1 MGEADIFAMT
11 FSIPFPA
18 TAGLRK
24 QSILPGVLLCL
35 GVTAL
40 AILAE
45 RIEIWL
51 FGRAWL
57 EALVLAILVGT
68 VLRTAWTPPSRFQPG
83 IAFAA
88 KILLEIA
95 VALLGLATNFATI
108 LAMGLPLVAGTIG
121 VVMGTIGVSYAIGR
135 VTGLPS
141 ATAMLVACG
150 NAVCGNSA
158 IAAVAPVIGAESDEV
173 ASAIA
178 FTAAFGV
185 IVVLL
190 LPWMA
195 GAMDLTPM
203 AGGALAGLT
212 VYAVPQVLA
221 AAAPMGP
228 AAVQIGTLVK
238 LVRVLTLGPLI
249 MVLSLTMGKAAR
261 GDGQDGAHKGFS
273 IIGAMRF
280 LPWFVV
286 AFLGLSALRSADLVP
301 EALLPPAHLAADW
314 LTVISMAALG
324 LGVDF
329 RQIAAA
335 GPRIVT
341 VVILSLTFL
350 GTAAMIVLRVTGLA
364 G

>member
-1 MGEADIFAMT
+1 MT
-11 FSIPFPA
+11 FSIPFPV
-18 TAGLRK
+18 TADTRR
-24 QSILPGVLLCL
+24 QNVLPGVLLCL
-35 GVTAL
+35 AVTGL
-40 AILAE
+40 AIMTE

-57 EALVLAILVGT
+57 EALVLAILIGT
-68 VLRTAWTPPSRFQPG
+68 FLRTAWTPPARYQPG

-135 VTGLPS
+135 VAGLPS

-158 IAAVAPVIGAESDEV
+158 IAAVAPVIGAESEEV

-195 GAMDLTPM
+195 GAMDLTPV

-261 GDGQDGAHKGFS
+261 GARGGFS
-273 IIGAMRF
+273 IGEAMRF

-286 AFLGLSALRSADLVP
+286 AFLGLSALRSANLVP

-335 GPRIVT
+335 GPRIVS
-341 VVILSLTFL
+341 VVILSLLFL